1 MTVFMLLGALDRI
14 LGNRLGIG
22 ERFEEGILTF
32 GSLALSMLGMLSLAP
47 VLANVLRPVVEPVF
61 RLLGADPGVFPGTI
75 LASDMGGAALA
86 LEMAD
91 TREAGLFGGILVG
104 SMLGAVIVFT
114 IPVALG
120 IIRPADRPYLAKGI
134 LAGIVTIPIG
144 SFVGGLCAGYG
155 SAMLVRNLVPIV
167 LFAAL
172 IALGLWRAERFMVKA
187 FILFGK
193 FITAVITVG
202 LAAAIAE
209 ELTGVTIIPGMAP
222 LSDGFQVVGGIAI
235 VLAGAFPLID
245 LVTRVCRKPL
255 MGLGRLLGMNEASA
269 AGMVATLANSI
280 PMLSMMEQMDERGKI
295 LNVAFAV
302 SAAFV
307 FGDHLGFT
315 AEFAPELLGPMIVGK
330 LTGGVTA
337 VLVGMLLSRREKQKP

>member
-1 MTVFMLLGALDRI
+1 MLLGALDRI

-32 GSLALSMLGMLSLAP
+32 GSLALSMFGMLSLAP
-47 VLANVLRPVVEPVF
+47 VLARVLSPVVEPVF

-75 LASDMGGAALA
+75 LACDMGGAALS
-86 LEMAD
+86 LEMAGS
-91 TREAGLFGGILVG
+91 REAGLFGGILVG
-104 SMLGAVIVFT
+104 SMLGAAIVFT

-120 IIRPADRPYLAKGI
+120 IIRPSDRPYLARGV

-144 SFVGGLCAGYG
+144 AFVGGLCAGYAPG
-155 SAMLVRNLVPIV
+155 MLARNLVPIV

-172 IALGLWRAERFMVKA
+172 IALGLWRAEGAMVKA

-193 FITAVITVG
+193 LITAVITVG
-202 LAAAIAE
+202 LAAAIAQ
-209 ELTGVTIIPGMAP
+209 ELTGVTFIPGMAP

-245 LVTRVCRKPL
+245 LVTRVCRRPL
-255 MGLGRLLGMNEASA
+255 LALGRLLGMNETAA

-280 PMLSMMEQMDERGKI
+280 PMFSMLEQMDSRGKI

-330 LTGGVTA
+330 LVGGITA
-337 VLVGMLLSRREKQKP
+337 VLVGMLLSRREKQKS